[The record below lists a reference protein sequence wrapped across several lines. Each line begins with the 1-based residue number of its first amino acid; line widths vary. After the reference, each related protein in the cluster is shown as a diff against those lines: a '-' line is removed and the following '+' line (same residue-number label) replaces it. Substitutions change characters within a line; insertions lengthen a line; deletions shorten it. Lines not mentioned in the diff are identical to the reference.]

1 MTKILFKPFSMFASR
16 LAGRTSR
23 KLVDRIWGAAAPGER
38 PKAEESAASWGRLAG
53 ALLLEGAI
61 FRAVGGLADHAARRW
76 FAHLTGRWPGEKRG
90 TEPGS
95 APDAES

>member
-1 MTKILFKPFSMFASR
+1 MTKILFKPFSMLASR

-23 KLVDRIWGAAAPGER
+23 KLVDRIWGVAARSDR
-38 PKAEESAASWGRLAG
+38 PKAEESAAGWGRLTA

-61 FRAVGGLADHAARRW
+61 FRAAGGLADHAARRW

-90 TEPGS
+90 VEH
-95 APDAES
+95 APDADS